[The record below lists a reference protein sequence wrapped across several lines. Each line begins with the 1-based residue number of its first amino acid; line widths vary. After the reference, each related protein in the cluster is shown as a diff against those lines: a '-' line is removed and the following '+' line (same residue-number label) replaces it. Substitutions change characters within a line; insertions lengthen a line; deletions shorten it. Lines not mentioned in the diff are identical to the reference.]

1 MVISIISLCTVILK
15 NIARLNKSNTKRSY
29 TINANNI
36 TTTTITTTTTI
47 IIILIIN
54 TGKYWVDV
62 QRGMFS
68 FLGETDPL

>member
-15 NIARLNKSNTKRSY
+15 NIARLNKSNTKGSY

-36 TTTTITTTTTI
+36 TTITTTTI
-47 IIILIIN
+47 IIIIN

-68 FLGETDPL
+68 SLGETDHL

>member
-15 NIARLNKSNTKRSY
+15 NIARLNKSNTKGSY

-36 TTTTITTTTTI
+36 TTITTTTI
-47 IIILIIN
+47 IITIN

-68 FLGETDPL
+68 SLGETDHL

>member
-15 NIARLNKSNTKRSY
+15 NIARLNKSNTKGSY

-36 TTTTITTTTTI
+36 TTITTTTTI
-47 IIILIIN
+47 IITIN

-68 FLGETDPL
+68 SLGETDHL